1 MKLMW
6 LPSSFP
12 TITPASDCLAGEVK
26 HLVKAWE
33 RCEGIHERLINT
45 CGWTATVTPAH
56 EGVDMPRSYPI
67 RGDVVWPARLI
78 QPVRPPSLVYLD
90 INHYINLAKIRTGT
104 APQGYRALLEAC
116 RATRADGRAL
126 FPLSSTHCIEISNI
140 GSYQQRED
148 VVAVMEELSDFNYLL
163 GRPQIMRLEVEA
175 AIDATL
181 GNTDTVGEGEAIPL
195 IGQSAFWAFGM
206 RGGLIIEGIEGQE
219 AEQRLRYRLGDQR
232 FEQMVAHFNREA
244 ERALLTGPDEDQKA
258 ELREEGGYVPEVPY
272 QHQEQRA
279 QQEREQANIL
289 DQNPESRRQ
298 NLRDV
303 MSTREVLIEL
313 NEPIARETASRNMTK
328 IEITELLG
336 GGENVSKAR
345 NFSDG
350 MPSTRVAVSLKEH
363 YHRNRQHNWTSNDIH
378 DIDALA
384 VAMPYCDAVFADAA
398 AWNALKNSREL
409 AVFNTELPRRPGHLT
424 HWLGNLPPQ

>member
-12 TITPASDCLAGEVK
+12 TITPSSDCLAGEVK

-258 ELREEGGYVPEVPY
+258 ELREESGYVPEVPY

-328 IEITELLG
+328 IEFTELLG

>member
-1 MKLMW
+1 MLNW
-6 LPSSFP
+6 
-12 TITPASDCLAGEVK
+12 AAYD
-26 HLVKAWE
+26 W
-33 RCEGIHERLINT
+33 
-45 CGWTATVTPAH
+45 
-56 EGVDMPRSYPI
+56 VDMPSSYPI
-67 RGDVVWPARLI
+67 RGDVVWSARLM

-90 INHYINLAKIRTGT
+90 MNHYINLAKVGIGT
-104 APQGYRALLEAC
+104 APQGYPELLEAC
-116 RATRADGRAL
+116 RVTRADDRAL

-148 VVAVMEELSDFNYLL
+148 VVAVMEELSNFNYLL

-175 AIDATL
+175 AIDAML
-181 GNTDTVGEGEAIPL
+181 GTADREGEGEGIPL
-195 IGQSAFWAFGM
+195 IGKSAFWAFGM
-206 RGGLIIEGIEGQE
+206 RGGLIIEGEEGHE
-219 AEQRLRYRLGDQR
+219 AQQRLRYRLGDQR
-232 FEQMVAHFNREA
+232 FEQMMAHFNREA
-244 ERALLTGPDEDQKA
+244 ERALLTGPDKDQKT
-258 ELREEGGYVPEVPY
+258 ELRQEGGYAPEVPY

-289 DQNPESRRQ
+289 DQNAESRRQ
-298 NLRDV
+298 NLRDI

-313 NEPIARETASRNMTK
+313 NETIAREIASRNITK
-328 IEITELLG
+328 AEFTELLG
-336 GGENVSKAR
+336 GGEDVSKAR

-363 YHRNRQHNWTSNDIH
+363 YQRNRQHNWTSNDIH

-409 AVFNTELPRRPGHLT
+409 AVFNTELPRRPGQLT
-424 HWLGNLPPQ
+424 HWLDNLPPQESAST